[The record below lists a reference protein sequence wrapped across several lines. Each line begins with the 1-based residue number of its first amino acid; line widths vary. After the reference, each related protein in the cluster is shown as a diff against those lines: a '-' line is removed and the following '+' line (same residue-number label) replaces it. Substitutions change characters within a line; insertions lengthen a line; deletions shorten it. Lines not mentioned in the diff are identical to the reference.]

1 MNFIDKFLVKR
12 LSGLFKT
19 YSDAGSLTTY
29 DRAFFDF
36 LKDLK
41 GIKSDDYVGAIFNAM
56 EVHGFYFSKAKFRL
70 YKKSGNKSEE
80 ILEHP
85 FLTMFSKPNSVRT
98 WWETAYKIPVYWGLW
113 GVNYF
118 HIKRN
123 ILTGEPFAY
132 QQLPPALI
140 EKEYDKYTGRL
151 TKYLYNDGTNKISLK
166 IEDMIEIKYPNPY
179 SETDGFP
186 IINSI
191 ADQKLVN
198 SLQMHYMKKFF
209 ENGGFMGLVFTTK
222 QEMRKVNF
230 DRTLAMLEDKF
241 KGKDKAYQEVGLFD
255 SGLQPIKAAY
265 SIKDMDIAE
274 SRKITKDDIYEAWKV
289 HKVHIGAAG
298 ATNRAESEAA
308 VYQFTSGVIDP
319 LLSFVDNSFSLFIQ
333 NEWKDNS
340 LQIIHDTLAP
350 KDVEGQLTFYDKMS
364 KLGALTINEIRE
376 EQGYNKFPYELADK
390 PIINVGGSIVRID
403 TEKQIGVEGE
413 TQEENS
419 KGDFNRD
426 EKGFA
431 DTIRKDV
438 VENWRK
444 LKWKQFN
451 SRHGLALRRFEKT
464 LNRYFGDQERRILE
478 AVLNNYVVEQA
489 FNLENENVILYQFL
503 EIDLWDI
510 MKDGHK
516 YGSFQFGNDTEFL
529 RDVLQS
535 EFNKISDAT
544 LKINETTY
552 KELKGLKTESEIQ
565 KAYKNIKDARLKNIA
580 ITTTTG
586 AFNAGLLQAMRDAG
600 LTQKTWLSM
609 RDIKV
614 RDYHKLMD
622 GVTVPLD
629 EPFEVEARGVKY
641 LGMYPG
647 DPTLGAVNN
656 ANDRCTIYGG

>member
-1 MNFIDKFLVKR
+1 MNFIDKFLMKR
-12 LSGLFKT
+12 LSGLFKS

-36 LKDLK
+36 IKDLK
-41 GIKSDDYVGAIFNAM
+41 GNKSDDYVGAIFNAM

-85 FLTMFSKPNSVRT
+85 FLTIFSKPNSIRT
-98 WWETAYKIPVYWGLW
+98 WWETAYKIPIYWGLW

-123 ILTGEPFAY
+123 ILTKEPFAY
-132 QQLPPALI
+132 QQLPPALV
-140 EKEYDKYTGRL
+140 EKEYDKYTGVLIR
-151 TKYLYNDGTNKISLK
+151 YLYNDGTNKIPLK
-166 IEDMIEIKYPNPY
+166 KEDIVEIKYPNPY
-179 SETDGFP
+179 SENDGFA
-186 IINSI
+186 IINSV

-230 DRTLAMLEDKF
+230 DRTLQMLEDKF
-241 KGKDKAYQEVGLFD
+241 KGKDKAYKEVGLFD
-255 SGLQPIKAAY
+255 SGLEPIKAAY

-319 LLSFVDNSFSLFIQ
+319 LLSFVDNSLSLFIQ
-333 NEWKDNS
+333 NEWEDDS

-350 KDVEGQLTFYDKMS
+350 KDVEGQLEFYDKMS

-376 EQGYNKFPYELADK
+376 EQGYNKFNYELADK

-403 TEKQIGVEGE
+403 TGKQIGVEGE
-413 TQEENS
+413 AQKEKITGNEEKNLS
-419 KGDFNRD
+419 D
-426 EKGFA
+426 A
-431 DTIRKDV
+431 IRKDV
-438 VENWRK
+438 GENWRK
-444 LKWKQFN
+444 LKWKQFS
-451 SRHGLALRRFEKT
+451 SRHGLTLRRFEKT

-478 AVLNNYVVEQA
+478 AILNNYVVEQA
-489 FNLENENVILYQFL
+489 FNLESENMILHQLL

-516 YGSFQFGNDTEFL
+516 FGSLQYGADVEFL
-529 RDVLQS
+529 RESLQS
-535 EFNKISDAT
+535 DFNKISDAT

-552 KELKGLKTESEIQ
+552 NELKGLKTENELQ
-565 KAYKNIKDARLKNIA
+565 KVYKNIKNTRLENIA

-586 AFNAGLLQAMRDAG
+586 AFNAGLLQAMKDAG

-609 RDIKV
+609 RDARV
-614 RDYHKLMD
+614 RDAHKLMD
-622 GVTVPLD
+622 GVTIPLE
-629 EPFEVEARGVKY
+629 EPFEVEARGEKY
-641 LGMYPG
+641 LGMFPG

-656 ANDRCTIYGG
+656 ANDRCTIIGG